1 MPFIKKVDGKSVRDY
16 KAERDWEV
24 RNGDKRGKER
34 ALRGKARREM
44 GLKVGDP
51 RQVDHKKE
59 LSKGGSNSKSNLRVT
74 SAKVNADKEV
84 IRKKSVAK
92 KVKT

>member
-1 MPFIKKVDGKSVRDY
+1 MKKVNGKSVRDY

-34 ALRGKARREM
+34 AMRNKARREA

-51 RQVDHKKE
+51 READHKKP
-59 LSKGGSNSKSNLRVT
+59 LSEGGSNSKSNVRVT
-74 SAKVNADKEV
+74 SKRVNAQKEV
-84 IRKKSVAK
+84 ARKKREAK
-92 KVKT
+92 GK

>member
-1 MPFIKKVDGKSVRDY
+1 MPFMKKVDGKSVRDY

-44 GLKVGDP
+44 GLKVGDGLT
-51 RQVDHKKE
+51 VDHKKP
-59 LSKGGSNSKSNLRVT
+59 LSQGGSNAKSNIRVI
-74 SAKVNADKEV
+74 SAKANANKEV
-84 IRKKSVAK
+84 ARKKREAK
-92 KVKT
+92 KK